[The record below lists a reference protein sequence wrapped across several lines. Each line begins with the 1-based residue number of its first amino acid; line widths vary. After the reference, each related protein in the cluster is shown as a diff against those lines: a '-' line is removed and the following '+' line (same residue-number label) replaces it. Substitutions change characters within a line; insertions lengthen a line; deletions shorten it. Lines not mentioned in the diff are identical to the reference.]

1 MQKQRASGTKPHKRT
16 SGSISQPHSASVSS
30 NRISHP
36 QRTSVPLAENPYVR
50 SSSSIYSGG
59 ERAIFR
65 RQNIA
70 RRNAIILCIM
80 AGICLV
86 MASILIG
93 FTLGK
98 DAAPAEADASELQ
111 SAAHQSAVSPEEV
124 EGNPASAVSDVRG

>member
-16 SGSISQPHSASVSS
+16 SGSISQPHSASVSP

-98 DAAPAEADASELQ
+98 DAALAEADASELR
-111 SAAHQSAVSPEEV
+111 SAAEPVAVLPSEPEAAPPTSA
-124 EGNPASAVSDVRG
+124 